1 MKTIFING
9 QIYTMNPKEP
19 IVQSIFTHNE
29 RIVDMGTNEEILLQ
43 WGRNDAIIIDLEGK
57 TVLPG
62 LIDSHLHIS
71 SVGINSQELDLTN
84 VKTTNELLSSIKNG
98 QLH

>member
-19 IVQSIFTHNE
+19 FVQSIYMNNE
-29 RIVDMGTNEEILLQ
+29 RIVDMGSNEEIQLQ
-43 WGRNDAIIIDLEGK
+43 WGRDGAKIIDLGGR
-57 TVLPG
+57 TVVPG

-84 VKTTNELLSSIKNG
+84 VKTT
-98 QLH
+98 